1 MKKHNTPPEPPD
13 INPSTPFQNLGNLR
27 ILRGSIP
34 LIYVMPWSVEML
46 HSSGV
51 CITIPSAEIRKTRF
65 QTNRGFA
72 DALELG
78 GNFPSLRFTIRSMR
92 NYKPEWLDPAPPR
105 KISPAFAHAKKKMDG
120 EGPAGAD
127 ATGAQGNG
135 SEGDS
140 QPQQPAAPPVSLPL
154 PPFIP
159 PYFPRSGGGGHGR

>member
-1 MKKHNTPPEPPD
+1 MKKQNSPEPSPD
-13 INPSTPFQNLGNLR
+13 INNSTPFQNLGSLR

-34 LIYVMPWSVEML
+34 LIYVMPWAVEML

-51 CITIPSAEIRKTRF
+51 CITIPSQEVRKTRF

-78 GNFPSLRFTIRSMR
+78 ANFPNLHFTIRSMR
-92 NYKPEWLDPAPPR
+92 NYKPVWLDPVPPR
-105 KISPAFAHAKKKMDG
+105 KISPAYAKKKMDAQ
-120 EGPAGAD
+120 GPAGAD
-127 ATGAQGNG
+127 ATGAENGNG
-135 SEGDS
+135 GDS

>member
-1 MKKHNTPPEPPD
+1 MKKQNSPEPSPD
-13 INPSTPFQNLGNLR
+13 INNSTPFQNLGSLR

-34 LIYVMPWSVEML
+34 LIYVMPWAVEML
-46 HSSGV
+46 HNSGV
-51 CITIPSAEIRKTRF
+51 YITIPSQEVRKTRF

-78 GNFPSLRFTIRSMR
+78 ANFPNLHFTIRSMR
-92 NYKPEWLDPAPPR
+92 NYKPVWLDPAPPR
-105 KISPAFAHAKKKMDG
+105 KPSPAFANAKKKMDG

-127 ATGAQGNG
+127 ATGAGN
-135 SEGDS
+135 GDS
-140 QPQQPAAPPVSLPL
+140 QPDAPVAPPVSLPL